1 MKTYCVILSRTFP
14 VTHTRAGEPTEFR
27 TSFVRRK
34 KIHTIRG
41 NFPLWEKRFEEIQ
54 KGEACLAIRQWS
66 GRPYWSPMIEID
78 RLTRDDGIGLQQL
91 RFTLDGDNNRIAII
105 DNVYFPSL
113 CVLADNDG
121 LLFNDWNEWFSG
133 SQCSQ
138 PMAIIHF
145 TEYRY

>member
-1 MKTYCVILSRTFP
+1 MKKYCVILSTNFP

-27 TSFVRRK
+27 TSFVRGK

-54 KGEACLAIRQWS
+54 KGEACLAIRQWT
-66 GRPYWSPMIEID
+66 GRPYWSPMIEIS

-91 RFTLDGDNNRIAII
+91 RFTLDADNSRIAII
-105 DNVYFPSL
+105 NDVCLPSL
-113 CVLADNDG
+113 RVLAENDG
-121 LLFNDWNEWFSG
+121 LFLDDWNDWFRG

-145 TEYRY
+145 TKFRY